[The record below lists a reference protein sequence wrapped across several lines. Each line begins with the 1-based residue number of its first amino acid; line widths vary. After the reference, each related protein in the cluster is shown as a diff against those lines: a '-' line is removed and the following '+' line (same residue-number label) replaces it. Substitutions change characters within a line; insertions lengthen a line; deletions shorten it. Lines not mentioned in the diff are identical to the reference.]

1 MYQWANGAT
10 LEKSLRLTDLSPGDF
25 VRGVNQVIDLLGQI
39 ADLNLP
45 ISANAQV
52 AIGRIRR
59 GVVANVVIS

>member
-1 MYQWANGAT
+1 MLFRSGAT
-10 LEKSLRLTDLSPGDF
+10 LEKSLRFTDLSPGDF

-39 ADLNLP
+39 ADLRLP